1 MKTSDF
7 LKTLVAAAV
16 LFMAIPSFAQEGR
29 GKRDEGWKDRM
40 KSEKIAFLTNELSL
54 TPEEA
59 QVFWPVY
66 NQGWEERDKSHFE
79 VMQAYR
85 ALEQAVSDGKSDKEL
100 SSLLESYLDAIGSEA
115 SLEKN
120 QLNGFL
126 KILSTEKVARLYL
139 AEEKF
144 RREQIHRLHQGGG
157 PKGGFP
163 GKDKIQK

>member
-7 LKTLVAAAV
+7 LKALAAAAV
-16 LFMAIPSFAQEGR
+16 ILMAIPSFAQEGR
-29 GKRDEGWKDRM
+29 GKHNEGWKERM

-66 NQGWEERDKSHFE
+66 NQGWEARDKSHFE
-79 VMQAYR
+79 VMNAYR
-85 ALEQAVSDGKSDKEL
+85 VLDQAVAAGKSADEL
-100 SSLLESYLDAIGSEA
+100 TNLLNAYLDAQGREA

-120 QLNGFL
+120 QLAAFL
-126 KILSTEKVARLYL
+126 KVLPAEKVARLYL

-144 RREQIHRLHQGGG
+144 RREQIHRLHQGRG
-157 PKGGFP
+157 PKEGP
-163 GKDKIQK
+163 DKR